1 MCGIF
6 GFSLEKPI
14 SIERVFRLL
23 QKLEAHQLP
32 EEKSPLGGFGA
43 GLAVL
48 LDDGTVLVE
57 KVGKI
62 GKSPAELLPKIVSI
76 KKSRVLLGHV
86 RRPSPEFM
94 NTANHKETAQPYVVE
109 RDPNLTVA
117 SVHNGKMENYK
128 EVRSK
133 LGKEH
138 IFESE
143 KFELIDSEVIPHYFE
158 EIISEKEDVSQVLYE
173 YFCALKGSNAV
184 ALLQVGEEN
193 SFIHLLH
200 KGLTRGLSVWT
211 NDRNEL
217 IFCSRRA
224 PLVEEFG
231 TLLGR
236 RRFREKVFIGY
247 HEDIG
252 LILSHQ
258 LPSK

>member
-6 GFSLEKPI
+6 GFSFEKPI
-14 SIERVFRLL
+14 STERVFRLL
-23 QKLEAHQLP
+23 QKLETHQLP

-43 GLAVL
+43 GVAIL

-57 KVGKI
+57 KVGKS
-62 GKSPAELLPKIVSI
+62 GKSPAGLLPEIVNV
-76 KKSRVLLGHV
+76 KKARVLLGHV
-86 RRPSPEFM
+86 RMPSPEFM
-94 NTANHKETAQPYVVE
+94 TTANLKETAQPYVVA

-117 SVHNGKMENYK
+117 SVHNGKMENYR

-133 LGKEH
+133 LGTEH
-138 IFESE
+138 VFESE
-143 KFELIDSEVIPHYFE
+143 KSELIDSEVIPHYFE
-158 EIISEKEDVSQVLYE
+158 EILSEKEDVNQAVYE

-193 SFIHLLH
+193 SFIHLFH

-211 NDRNEL
+211 NNRNEL
-217 IFCSRRA
+217 VFCSRRA

-231 TLLGR
+231 TLLAR
-236 RRFREKVFIGY
+236 RHFREKVFIGY
-247 HEDIG
+247 HEDVG

>member
-6 GFSLEKPI
+6 GFSFEKSI
-14 SIERVFRLL
+14 STERVFRLL

-43 GLAVL
+43 GVAIL

-62 GKSPAELLPKIVSI
+62 GKSPAGLLPEIVKV
-76 KKSRVLLGHV
+76 KKAKVLLGHV
-86 RRPSPEFM
+86 RMPSPEFM
-94 NTANHKETAQPYVVE
+94 RTANLKETAQPYVVE

-117 SVHNGKMENYK
+117 SVHNGKMENYT

-138 IFESE
+138 VFESE
-143 KFELIDSEVIPHYFE
+143 KSELIDSEVIPHYFE
-158 EIISEKEDVSQVLYE
+158 EILSEKEDVSQAVYE

-193 SFIHLLH
+193 SFIHLFH

-211 NDRNEL
+211 NNRNEL
-217 IFCSRRA
+217 VFCSRRA

-231 TLLGR
+231 TLLAR